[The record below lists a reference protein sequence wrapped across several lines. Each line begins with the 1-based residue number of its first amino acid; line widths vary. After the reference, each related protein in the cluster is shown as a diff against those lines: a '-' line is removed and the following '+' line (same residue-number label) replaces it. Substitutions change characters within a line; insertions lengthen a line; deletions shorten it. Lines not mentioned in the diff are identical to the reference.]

1 MIKITNKYRRSL
13 IILITLSLA
22 LLLFV
27 NPVVAADIPG
37 SEVDDPDDNKWT
49 LCPIE
54 ESGDGYDY
62 KDGAHETFQILFL
75 VFAGLGVLFA
85 TLGYVVLS
93 LIESA
98 SMSGGKGG
106 DKSQQK
112 RRVVKAGFSI
122 PIAIVLFDTVIN
134 NLIEIDIGCYFP
146 DTI

>member
-1 MIKITNKYRRSL
+1 MTNKIKRYRSSL
-13 IILITLSLA
+13 IVLLTILLA

-37 SEVDDPDDNKWT
+37 SEVDDPDDNKWS

-54 ESGDGYDY
+54 EANGGYNY
-62 KDGAHETFQILFL
+62 QDGAHEMFQILFL

-98 SMSGGKGG
+98 SMSGGRG

-134 NLIEIDIGCYFP
+134 NIIEIDIGCYFP